1 MIIDVNTP
9 VVYTV
14 TIMTTTIETKLM
26 GIKPYLSIKRAELIW
41 ALTQQDYSDAD
52 IGNMFNI
59 TKQRVLAIR
68 KQMPSGWSSPWIK
81 IK

>member
-1 MIIDVNTP
+1 
-9 VVYTV
+9 
-14 TIMTTTIETKLM
+14 MTTTTLSKPL
-26 GIKPYLSIKRAELIW
+26 GIKPHLSNKRAELIW
-41 ALTQQDYSDAD
+41 ALAQQDYSDAD